1 MAAEIIN
8 LRQARKT
15 KARAEKERQADQN
28 RLSFGR
34 TKAEKSLTK
43 ARNEKAEKAL
53 DQGRLERGSDKPET

>member
-15 KARAEKERQADQN
+15 KARAEKEKQADQN
-28 RLSFGR
+28 RLTFGR

-43 ARNEKAEKAL
+43 ALNEKAEKAL
-53 DQGRLERGSDKPET
+53 DHGRLERGADKPED